1 MPPPPPPPTGRD
13 KVVSILA
20 EFEVWKSTV
29 EELECCSFV
38 KMSGGKVTEKHGE
51 VQYFNCNRC
60 GMYRSSG
67 KGMRLTKSQGK
78 LMVSHVIHGITP

>member
-1 MPPPPPPPTGRD
+1 MPPPGRD
-13 KVVSILA
+13 KVVSIFLQFFFA

-38 KMSGGKVTEKHGE
+38 KMSGGKVTEKHEE

-60 GMYRSSG
+60 GMYRPSG